1 LSADPEIVVIGAG
14 PAGVGAALAAADT
27 GARTLIVDEAPTSG
41 GQVYRTMPAEF
52 RLKPNASPGPDYAIG
67 EAQRKR
73 LLASPVQTA
82 FGRRIWNVSS
92 DFRIDAIGPAG
103 LESWRSQA
111 LVVAAGATEKVV
123 PFPGWTLPGVIG
135 LAAATILLKSQ
146 QMLPGE
152 RTVVAGCGP
161 LLAAVAVAII
171 KGGGKV
177 AAIIDLSGP
186 LDWLKVLP
194 RMTSRRD
201 LLGRGLGWL
210 QTIRRAGVPL
220 LFRHMVKEVRQSN
233 GFLEVEAWPVD
244 RDRRPHPGGRG
255 LAGRGHAGQGSNF
268 RADCVTVGHGLVPA
282 TEVTR
287 LLRAD
292 HEFRA
297 EAGGWIAVRDADFR
311 STRER
316 VYVAGDGAGI
326 SGAAAAFLQGRIAGL
341 TAALDLGKLDR
352 AAHARATA
360 LIRRRAC
367 KAERFGRA
375 MAGMMTLRPGQLA
388 AMTPD
393 TIVCRCEDV
402 TRGEIDAAIANGARE
417 VNQLKAWTRC
427 GMGPCQGRV
436 CGEVAATLV
445 ASRVGGREAAG
456 IWTARAP
463 LRPLSLATMTGDY
476 EYRDIP
482 IPTAAPL

>member
-1 LSADPEIVVIGAG
+1 VVIGAG
-14 PAGVGAALAAADT
+14 PAGVGAALAAAET
-27 GARTLIVDEAPTSG
+27 GARTLIVDEGLTSG
-41 GQVYRTMPAEF
+41 GQVYRAVPAEF
-52 RLKPNASPGPDYAIG
+52 QLKRNASPGPDYAIG
-67 EAQRKR
+67 EALRKR

-82 FGRRIWNVSS
+82 FGRRVWNVSS
-92 DFRIDAIGPAG
+92 DLRVDAVGPAG
-103 LESWRSQA
+103 IESWRPRA
-111 LVVAAGATEKVV
+111 LIVATGATERVV

-146 QMLPGE
+146 QVLPGE
-152 RTVVAGCGP
+152 RTMVAGCGP

-177 AAIIDLSGP
+177 AAVIDLSGP
-186 LDWLKVLP
+186 VDWLAALP
-194 RMTSRRD
+194 RMTSRPD

-210 QTIRRAGVPL
+210 KTIRGAGVPI

-233 GFLEVEAWPVD
+233 GLLEVVAWPVD
-244 RDRRPHPGGRG
+244 RERRPRP
-255 LAGRGHAGQGSNF
+255 AGRGSTFQ
-268 RADCVTVGHGLVPA
+268 ADCVTVGHGLVPA

-297 EAGGWIAVRDADFR
+297 EDGGWIAVRDADFR
-311 STRER
+311 SSLER

-326 SGAAAAFLQGRIAGL
+326 SGASAAFLQGSIAGF
-341 TAALDLGKLDR
+341 TAGLDLGKLDR
-352 AAHARATA
+352 DAHARATA
-360 LIRRRAC
+360 LIRKRAR

-375 MAGMMTLRPGQLA
+375 MGGMMTLRPAQLEG
-388 AMTPD
+388 MTPD

-402 TRGEIDAAIANGARE
+402 TRGEIEAAIANGARE

-427 GMGPCQGRV
+427 GMGPCQGRI
-436 CGEVAATLV
+436 CGEVAATLI